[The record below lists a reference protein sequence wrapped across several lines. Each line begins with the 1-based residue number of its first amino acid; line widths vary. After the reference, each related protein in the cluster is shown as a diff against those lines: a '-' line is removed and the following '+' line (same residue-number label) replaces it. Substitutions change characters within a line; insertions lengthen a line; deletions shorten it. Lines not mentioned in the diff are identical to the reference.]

1 MLRQLARSQSFEG
14 VESCVVTM
22 VSTGTHE
29 PEWRES
35 ERWIVEFHGG
45 SRAVIE
51 ELYRTHFDRVARAVG
66 SVLTGAD
73 KETTIHEVFYR
84 LLSNE
89 QARRGYSGGSFG
101 AWIATVARNQAIDNL
116 RRRRREEPVGSA
128 GELPDS
134 AERPRPFEERVE
146 ARLMVQKFRSECLPE
161 KWSRVFE
168 VRFIQ
173 QLDQSE
179 AARLLRVS
187 RTTLI
192 YQEFRVRK
200 LLERFFSTE
209 ARS

>member
-1 MLRQLARSQSFEG
+1 
-14 VESCVVTM
+14 M
-22 VSTGTHE
+22 VGTDNQ
-29 PEWRES
+29 PEWRAS

-51 ELYRTHFDRVARAVG
+51 ELYRTHFERVASAVG
-66 SVLTGAD
+66 SVLQGAD

-84 LLSNE
+84 LLTNE

-101 AWIATVARNQAIDNL
+101 AWLATVARNQAIDNL
-116 RRRRREEPVGSA
+116 RRRRREEPAGSA
-128 GELPDS
+128 GELPDH
-134 AERPRPFEERVE
+134 ADRPRPFDERVD
-146 ARLMVQKFRSECLPE
+146 AKLMVEKFRSECLPE

-168 VRFIQ
+168 ARFIQ

-200 LLERFFSTE
+200 LLERFFLTE
-209 ARS
+209 ARP